1 MKRIITAI
9 LFFISFN
16 ATAVAQ
22 LQSPAEFLGY
32 ELGEEWTPHYKIYNY
47 FNHVAANSELVVIE
61 DYGETYEGRE
71 LTHVVIT
78 SAENQENIDE
88 LRTNN
93 LKMVGFEYGE
103 PTENT
108 KAIVWLSYN
117 VHGNETSCSEA
128 AMHSL
133 YELVTSKSEWLNDVV
148 VIMDPMLN
156 PDGRDRY
163 VTWNKSMTGAFQ
175 NVRPESREH
184 SEPWPT
190 GRTNHY
196 YFDLNRDWAWQTQ
209 VESQHRLKAYLKWMP
224 HIHVDFHEQGY
235 NSPYYFAPAAK
246 PFHKVITNWQ
256 KEFQTKIGLNNA
268 HYFDREGWLYFTKE
282 SFDLFYPSYGD
293 TWPTFN
299 GAIGMTY
306 EQAGHSRAGLGI
318 QTAEGDTLTLR
329 DRLIHHSTSGLST
342 VEITAMNA
350 NRVVSEFKNY
360 FSNVRTNGSGDYKTF
375 IVKRSSNSD
384 KTAMMMRYLVAQN
397 IVVQQAT
404 SDSRANG
411 FDYSSGKEGKVN
423 IKKGDFVIS
432 TKQPLGNLVR
442 VLFEPSPE
450 LEDSV
455 TYDITAW
462 EMHYS
467 YGVDGFA
474 LKNDIPTTS
483 ISSDMLPLGTKAIE
497 QPYAYIAKWNS
508 MDDMKFLAALLNE
521 NIRPRFAEKGF
532 SINGKNY
539 EPGTLVIT
547 RNGNH
552 LMGDLFDDK
561 VKTIAD
567 AHNREIHAVATGFV
581 DSGLDF
587 GSSSVH
593 LIDAPHVGL
602 LAGSETSSN
611 MVGHIWHFFDQQIKY
626 PVTMINMD
634 ELGYIEWGEYDVM
647 IMPSGNYNDTFDEN
661 RLNEL
666 MSWVRSGGVLIAL
679 ESANSFLSNQEGIAL
694 RIKPENKNDNNEK
707 RPESK
712 LRVYGEAER
721 NFISNFNA
729 GSIYELNMDTTHPLA
744 FGYHSQY
751 MSLKLG
757 SAAYEYL
764 DDGWNVGVAK
774 TGIPRSGFVGA
785 NIQDNLEHSLS
796 YGVQNMDAGSIVFMI
811 DNPFYRGFWHNGKLL
826 VGNAIFFLSN

>member
-1 MKRIITAI
+1 MCSG
-9 LFFISFN
+9 LS
-16 ATAVAQ
+16 VAQ

-32 ELGEEWTPHYKIYNY
+32 ELGDEWTPHYKVYNY
-47 FNHVAANSELVVIE
+47 FHHVAAQSELVIIE
-61 DYGETYEGRE
+61 DYGKSYEGRE
-71 LTHVVIT
+71 LTHVVVT
-78 SAENQENIDE
+78 SAQNQANLEEI
-88 LRTNN
+88 RSNN
-93 LKMVGFEYGE
+93 LKMVGLEYGE
-103 PTENT
+103 LTENT

-117 VHGNETSCSEA
+117 VHGNETSSSEA

-133 YELVTSKSEWLNDVV
+133 YELVTSKVGWLNDVV

-156 PDGRDRY
+156 PDGRDHY
-163 VTWNKSMTGAFQ
+163 VTWNKSITGAFQ

-184 SEPWPT
+184 SEPWPG

-209 VESQHRLKAYLKWMP
+209 VESQQRLKVYLKWMP
-224 HIHVDFHEQGY
+224 HVHVDFHEQGY
-235 NSPYYFAPAAK
+235 NAPYYFAPAAK
-246 PFHKVITNWQ
+246 PFHRVITNWQ
-256 KEFQTKIGLNNA
+256 KEFQTMIGRNNA
-268 HYFDREGWLYFTKE
+268 KYFDAEGWLYFTRE

-293 TWPTFN
+293 TWPTSN

-342 VEITAMNA
+342 IEITAMNA
-350 NRVVSEFKNY
+350 DRVVSEFEKY
-360 FSNVRTNGSGDYKTF
+360 FSDVRANGSGNYKTF
-375 IVKRSSNSD
+375 IVKRNSNAD
-384 KTAMMMRYLVAQN
+384 KTAMMMRYLVEQN
-397 IVVQQAT
+397 ILVEQAA
-404 SDSRANG
+404 SDTRANG
-411 FDYSSGKEGKVN
+411 FDYTSGKEGRVQ

-462 EMHYS
+462 EMHYA
-467 YGVDGFA
+467 YGVEGFA
-474 LKNDIPTTS
+474 LKNDIETTD
-483 ISSDMLPLGTKAIE
+483 ISFDNLPLSSATNEK
-497 QPYAYIAKWNS
+497 PYAYIAKWNS

-521 NIRPRFAEKGF
+521 NIRPRFVEKGF
-532 SINGKNY
+532 SLEGKNY
-539 EPGTLVIT
+539 EAGTLVIT

-567 AHNREIHAVATGFV
+567 LHNRELHAVSTGFV
-581 DSGLDF
+581 DTGLDF
-587 GSSSVH
+587 GSSSVR
-593 LIDAPHVGL
+593 LIDAPHIGL
-602 LAGSETSSN
+602 IAGSETSST

-626 PVTMINMD
+626 PVTMLNMD
-634 ELGYIEWGEYDVM
+634 ELGSIEWTDYDVM
-647 IMPSGNYNDTFDEN
+647 IMPSGYYGDTFDEDGI
-661 RLNEL
+661 NEL
-666 MSWVRSGGVLIAL
+666 MSWVRDGGVLIAV
-679 ESANSFLSNQEGIAL
+679 EGANNFLSNQEGIAL
-694 RIKPENKNDNNEK
+694 HRKSGNRTGSQSED
-707 RPESK
+707 PESK
-712 LRVYGEAER
+712 LRVYGDSER

-729 GSIYELNMDTTHPLA
+729 GSIYELSMDTTHPLA
-744 FGYHSQY
+744 FGYDSKY

-757 SAAYEYL
+757 STAFEYL
-764 DDGWNVGVAK
+764 DNGWNVGVAK
-774 TGIPRSGFVGA
+774 SGTPKSGFVGA
-785 NIQDNLEHSLS
+785 NVQDNLEHSLS
-796 YGVQNMDAGSIVFMI
+796 YGVQNMGAGSIVYMI